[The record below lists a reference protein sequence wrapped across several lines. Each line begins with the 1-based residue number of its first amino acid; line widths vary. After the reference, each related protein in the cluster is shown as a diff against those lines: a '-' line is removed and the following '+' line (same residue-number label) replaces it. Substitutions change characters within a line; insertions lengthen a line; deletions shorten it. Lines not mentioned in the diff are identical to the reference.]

1 MKRYEKAEEKAK
13 EIAKVAE
20 MLVEQVWRIE
30 KTESSWRRIINL
42 QPTYSSQLIEI
53 GWHQRETETRE
64 PFVFFFLCLYTIII
78 YSRFLS

>member
-42 QPTYSSQLIEI
+42 QPTDSSQLLEI
-53 GWHQRETETRE
+53 WWHQRETETRE
-64 PFVFFFLCLYTIII
+64 PFVFFLCLYTIII